1 MVILRCVVSLFD
13 SLFQGCVSINNYF
26 HKITIVLDQMGCV
39 LKVGSQ
45 LTLPFMLTRALQFD
59 DVITF
64 LRPITAGLHFERQ
77 RSYQKTLR
85 LRVVAE

>member
-1 MVILRCVVSLFD
+1 
-13 SLFQGCVSINNYF
+13 
-26 HKITIVLDQMGCV
+26 MGCV